1 MTKDDR
7 YGAVGDSYGTSGD
20 TYGRS
25 NGSRQK
31 DSNSATDENPNGET
45 SDGAKT
51 NDGSTNGGK
60 TNGDKIDDGGTNS
73 DSASVAELPFIFA
86 RRTVKADRDALPVY
100 VREATASDI
109 DELERELDAQFDG
122 DDVMSLD
129 VREAVVKA
137 GLRNVDDVVDVMKEW
152 GYGRR

>member
-20 TYGRS
+20 TYSRS
-25 NGSRQK
+25 DGARR
-31 DSNSATDENPNGET
+31 DDGDSATDETDEESNGG
-45 SDGAKT
+45 ST
-51 NDGSTNGGK
+51 NDGNST
-60 TNGDKIDDGGTNS
+60 
-73 DSASVAELPFIFA
+73 VAELPFIFA

-100 VREATASDI
+100 VRDPTASDI
-109 DELERELDAQFDG
+109 DELEHELDAKFDG

-137 GLRNVDDVVDVMKEW
+137 GLRNVDDVVDVMREW

>member
-7 YGAVGDSYGTSGD
+7 YGAAGD
-20 TYGRS
+20 TYGTTGDTYGTPEQAEPS
-25 NGSRQK
+25 KNGHATE
-31 DSNSATDENPNGET
+31 SAADESESESAPT
-45 SDGAKT
+45 S
-51 NDGSTNGGK
+51 GGV
-60 TNGDKIDDGGTNS
+60 GD
-73 DSASVAELPFIFA
+73 LPFIFA

-100 VREATASDI
+100 VRAATAEDI
-109 DELERELDAQFDG
+109 DSLERDLESRFDG

-137 GLRNVDDVVDVMKEW
+137 GLRNVDDVVDVMEAW

>member
-7 YGAVGDSYGTSGD
+7 YGAAGD
-20 TYGRS
+20 TYGSSGDSYEESPAPRQ
-25 NGSRQK
+25 NGSETAAGEADVDTNAAPSD
-31 DSNSATDENPNGET
+31 DS
-45 SDGAKT
+45 
-51 NDGSTNGGK
+51 
-60 TNGDKIDDGGTNS
+60 GDA
-73 DSASVAELPFIFA
+73 DSGVADLPFIFA

-100 VREATASDI
+100 VRETTADEI
-109 DELERELDAQFDG
+109 GELERELDGRFGG

-137 GLRNVDDVVDVMKEW
+137 GLQNVEDVVDVMEQW

>member
-7 YGAVGDSYGTSGD
+7 YGAAGD
-20 TYGRS
+20 TYGSSGDNYGESSSSGGRETRAES
-25 NGSRQK
+25 SEAETAAESREE
-31 DSNSATDENPNGET
+31 SAESGV
-45 SDGAKT
+45 
-51 NDGSTNGGK
+51 
-60 TNGDKIDDGGTNS
+60 GD
-73 DSASVAELPFIFA
+73 LPFIFA

-100 VREATASDI
+100 VREGTAAEI
-109 DELERELDAQFDG
+109 DDLERELDERFAG

-137 GLRNVDDVVDVMKEW
+137 GLRNVADVVDVMEGW

>member
-7 YGAVGDSYGTSGD
+7 YGAAGDTYGTSGD
-20 TYGRS
+20 TYGTPEPAEPSR
-25 NGSRQK
+25 NGHAAESESD
-31 DSNSATDENPNGET
+31 DSESESPTT
-45 SDGAKT
+45 SDGL
-51 NDGSTNGGK
+51 G
-60 TNGDKIDDGGTNS
+60 
-73 DSASVAELPFIFA
+73 ELPFIFA

-100 VREATASDI
+100 VRSATAEDI
-109 DELERELDAQFDG
+109 DSLERDLESRFDG

-137 GLRNVDDVVDVMKEW
+137 GLRNVDDIVDVMEDW